1 MELMSAGFL
10 SALIA
15 IVVIDLALA
24 GDNAIVIALAARNVP
39 KHLQRKA
46 IIWGTV
52 GAIIMRCSLTMIV
65 VWLLKIPGLL
75 LAGSV
80 MLLWIAY
87 RLLTPDDSH
96 NKDVHASKGTGFWG
110 AMRTIVIADT
120 IMGLDN
126 VLAVAGAAHG
136 SFLLVGCGLLI
147 SIPIVIWGSTL
158 VLGFVERHPSFVYVG
173 AGVLAWTSANMIAGE
188 PLLHPWLNAH
198 PAIPVILHAV
208 LVGGVLAAGY
218 LTNYRRREARIRTHV
233 NNFAQHRSTS
243 LTHLGETTM
252 LKILV
257 PVDASPNSQL
267 AVQQIVRDFFQN
279 TSMEVHLLHVQPP
292 IPRHIARF
300 VSRRNL
306 EAWRKDEAA
315 KALQPAHALLEKHGI
330 PCAEHIEKGK
340 RAETIV
346 AAARRLQCNHIV
358 MGSAR
363 KNSLTRMLE
372 SSVTNKVM
380 ELTSVPVQIVSGE
393 PISRLERLGLPA
405 SIGAALTLLLIAL
418 SD

>member
-1 MELMSAGFL
+1 MEFLSTGFL

-24 GDNAIVIALAARNVP
+24 GDNAIVIALAARGVP
-39 KHLQRKA
+39 RHLQKRA
-46 IIWGTV
+46 IVWGTI
-52 GAIIMRCSLTMIV
+52 GAIVMRSSLTMLV

-75 LAGSV
+75 IAGSA

-96 NKDVHASKGTGFWG
+96 GQDVHAQTGKGFWA

-136 SFLLVGCGLLI
+136 SFVLVGCGLLI

-173 AGVLAWTSANMIAGE
+173 AGVLAWTSASMIAGE
-188 PLLHPWLNAH
+188 PLLRPWLNAH
-198 PAIPVILHAV
+198 PAIPVTLHAV
-208 LVGGVLAAGY
+208 LIGGVLAAGY
-218 LTNYRRREARIRTHV
+218 LTNYHRREARIRTHA
-233 NNFAQHRSTS
+233 NNFAQRRSTS
-243 LTHLGETTM
+243 LTHPGETAM

-267 AVQQIVRDFFQN
+267 AVQQVVRDFFQN

-306 EAWRKDEAA
+306 ETWRKDEAA

-330 PCAEHIEKGK
+330 PFTEHIEKGK

-346 AAARRLQCNHIV
+346 AATRRLHCDQIV
-358 MGSAR
+358 MGTAR

-380 ELTSVPVQIVSGE
+380 ELTPVPVQVVSGE
-393 PISRLERLGLPA
+393 AASRLERFGLPT
-405 SIGAALTLLLIAL
+405 SLGAALTLLLIVL